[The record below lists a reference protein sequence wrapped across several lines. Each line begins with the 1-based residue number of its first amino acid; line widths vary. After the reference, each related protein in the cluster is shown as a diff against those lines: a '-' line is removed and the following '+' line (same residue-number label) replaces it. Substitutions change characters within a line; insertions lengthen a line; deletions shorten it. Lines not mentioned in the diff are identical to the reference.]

1 MDRRMKP
8 VYLRQISIE
17 GTPRTPSSPS
27 MSPLRMHH
35 ARSGSA
41 GVGNNMKKAQTKA
54 AAQRLAQVMSHQTA
68 DDDDDDD
75 EDDDLSYD
83 YQASGI
89 GSIGLAGG
97 RRMQPRSPMTKSA
110 AQVRVPAKTYRPVD
124 EDLQTK
130 PAAQVRVPA
139 KTYRP
144 VDEVLQTKPTA
155 QVRVPGKTYQPVDE
169 DSDNDELIHDYGSRA
184 CGLTIGRA
192 GGKSMRSQSPAVV
205 RTGRPGQPSS
215 TQSTT
220 SSRSPLS
227 VNTVEQPSSAQVSLA
242 APPSQPTNSV
252 EQPVSARS
260 RMVGRPSFNST
271 DQPLSLRS
279 VRSSTNSVEQPPSAR
294 STSATSLGIKTV
306 PIPSSVTISLRPV
319 SPMASSDHPK
329 DRRLSLDWGSMNL
342 RDSGIQH
349 STSALQDEIDM
360 LQEENESL
368 LDKLRL
374 AAEKYEEAEAR
385 ARQLERQVAT
395 LGEGVTLEAKLLSRK
410 EAALLQREA
419 ALKIAEQTSKP
430 EEALRLEAEVAK
442 DEAASAIEQLRD
454 VQSEAKSLQN
464 MTQRMILTQEEMEEV
479 VLKRCW
485 LARYWTLCVKHGILA
500 EIAGARYE
508 YWSSFAPLPVEVVLS
523 AGERAKDENS
533 SVNDDVEERERVLKE
548 GSELSGDGN
557 IESMLLVEKGLRELA
572 SLKVGEAVALAMAQ
586 QRRTNFMKSDEIKLA
601 GDGNL
606 EAFELSQEESED
618 VRFKQAWL
626 TYFWR
631 RAKNHGLEPDIAE
644 ERLQFWTN
652 HSSRSSSSHD
662 AVDVERGL
670 MELRKLGI
678 ENQLWQA
685 SRRGLEV
692 DSNSKANLEHDF

>member
-1 MDRRMKP
+1 MKP
-8 VYLRQISIE
+8 VYLRQSSIE

-27 MSPLRMHH
+27 MSPLRTHH
-35 ARSGSA
+35 VRSGSA

-54 AAQRLAQVMSHQTA
+54 AAQRLAQVMSHQTT
-68 DDDDDDD
+68 DDDDED

-97 RRMQPRSPMTKSA
+97 RRMQPRSPMTRPA

-130 PAAQVRVPA
+130 PTAQVRVPA

-144 VDEVLQTKPTA
+144 VDEVLQTKPAA
-155 QVRVPGKTYQPVDE
+155 QVRAPGKTYQPVDE
-169 DSDNDELIHDYGSRA
+169 DSDNDEFIHDYGSRA
-184 CGLTIGRA
+184 SGLTIGRA
-192 GGKSMRSQSPAVV
+192 GGKSMRPQSPAVV

-215 TQSTT
+215 TPPAT
-220 SSRSPLS
+220 SGRSPLS
-227 VNTVEQPSSAQVSLA
+227 VSTVEQP
-242 APPSQPTNSV
+242 P
-252 EQPVSARS
+252 
-260 RMVGRPSFNST
+260 MVGRPSFNSV

-279 VRSSTNSVEQPPSAR
+279 GRSSTSSVEQPPSAR
-294 STSATSLGIKTV
+294 STSATSLGFKTV
-306 PIPSSVTISLRPV
+306 PIPSSVPISLRPV
-319 SPMASSDHPK
+319 SPMASSDQPK
-329 DRRLSLDWGSMNL
+329 DKRLSLDWGSMNL

-385 ARQLERQVAT
+385 ARQLEKQVAT

-419 ALKIAEQTSKP
+419 ALKVAEQTSKP
-430 EEALRLEAEVAK
+430 EETLRLEAEVAK
-442 DEAASAIEQLRD
+442 DEAASAIEQLRE
-454 VQSEAKSLQN
+454 VESEAKSLRN

-485 LARYWTLCVKHGILA
+485 LARYWILCVKHGILA

-508 YWSSFAPLPVEVVLS
+508 YWTSFAPLPVEVVLS
-523 AGERAKDENS
+523 AGQKAKDENS
-533 SVNDDVEERERVLKE
+533 SVNDDAEERERVLQE
-548 GSELSGDGN
+548 GSDFSGDGN

-586 QRRTNFMKSDEIKLA
+586 QRRTNFIKSDEIKLA

-606 EAFELSQEESED
+606 EAFDLSQEESED

-644 ERLQFWTN
+644 ERLQFWIN

-685 SRRGLEV
+685 SRRWLEV
-692 DSNSKANLEHDF
+692 DSNSKANLESDF

>member
-54 AAQRLAQVMSHQTA
+54 AAQRLAQ
-68 DDDDDDD
+68 
-75 EDDDLSYD
+75 
-83 YQASGI
+83 
-89 GSIGLAGG
+89 
-97 RRMQPRSPMTKSA
+97 TKSA

-144 VDEVLQTKPTA
+144 VDEVLQTKPAA

-184 CGLTIGRA
+184 SGLTIGRA

-242 APPSQPTNSV
+242 APASQPTNSV

-260 RMVGRPSFNST
+260 RMVGRPSFNSM

-279 VRSSTNSVEQPPSAR
+279 GRSSTNSVEQPPSAR

-349 STSALQDEIDM
+349 STSALQDEVDM

-368 LDKLRL
+368 LDKVGQHLSTFACIFAVGTPHTLRL

-385 ARQLERQVAT
+385 ARQLERQ
-395 LGEGVTLEAKLLSRK
+395 
-410 EAALLQREA
+410 A
-419 ALKIAEQTSKP
+419 ALKVAEQTSKP

-442 DEAASAIEQLRD
+442 DEAASAIEQLRE

-485 LARYWTLCVKHGILA
+485 LARYWILCVKHGILA

-523 AGERAKDENS
+523 AGQRAKDENS
-533 SVNDDVEERERVLKE
+533 SVNDDAEERERVLKE

-586 QRRTNFMKSDEIKLA
+586 QRRTNFMKS
-601 GDGNL
+601 
-606 EAFELSQEESED
+606 ELSQEESED

-644 ERLQFWTN
+644 ERLQFWIN

-692 DSNSKANLEHDF
+692 DSNSKANLESDF

>member
-68 DDDDDDD
+68 DDDDDD

-97 RRMQPRSPMTKSA
+97 RRMQPRSPMTKPA

-139 KTYRP
+139 KTYRS
-144 VDEVLQTKPTA
+144 VDEVLQTKPAA

-184 CGLTIGRA
+184 SGLTIGRA

-205 RTGRPGQPSS
+205 RTGRPGQSSS
-215 TQSTT
+215 TQSAT

-227 VNTVEQPSSAQVSLA
+227 VNTVEKPSSAQVSLA

-260 RMVGRPSFNST
+260 RMVGRPSFNSM

-279 VRSSTNSVEQPPSAR
+279 GRSSTNSVEQPPSAR

-385 ARQLERQVAT
+385 ARQLERQ
-395 LGEGVTLEAKLLSRK
+395 
-410 EAALLQREA
+410 A
-419 ALKIAEQTSKP
+419 ALKVAEQTSKP

-442 DEAASAIEQLRD
+442 DEAASAIEQLLE

-485 LARYWTLCVKHGILA
+485 LARYWILCVKHGILA

-523 AGERAKDENS
+523 AGQRAKDENS
-533 SVNDDVEERERVLKE
+533 SVNDDAEERERVLKE
-548 GSELSGDGN
+548 GNELSGDGN

-586 QRRTNFMKSDEIKLA
+586 QRWTTFMKSDEIKLA

-644 ERLQFWTN
+644 ERLQFWIN

-670 MELRKLGI
+670 MELRKLGV

-692 DSNSKANLEHDF
+692 DSNSKANLESDF

>member
-8 VYLRQISIE
+8 VYLRQSSIE

-27 MSPLRMHH
+27 MSPLRTHH
-35 ARSGSA
+35 VRSGSA

-54 AAQRLAQVMSHQTA
+54 AAQRLAQVMSHQTT
-68 DDDDDDD
+68 DDDDED

-97 RRMQPRSPMTKSA
+97 RRMQPRSPMIVDRNLYVYKMQTKPA

-130 PAAQVRVPA
+130 PTAQVRVPA

-144 VDEVLQTKPTA
+144 VDEVLQTKPAA
-155 QVRVPGKTYQPVDE
+155 QVRAPGKTCQPVDE
-169 DSDNDELIHDYGSRA
+169 DSDNDEFIHDYGSRA
-184 CGLTIGRA
+184 SGLTIGRA
-192 GGKSMRSQSPAVV
+192 GGKSMRPQSPAVV

-215 TQSTT
+215 TQSAT

-227 VNTVEQPSSAQVSLA
+227 VSTVEQPPSAHVSVA
-242 APPSQPTNSV
+242 ASPSQPTNFV

-260 RMVGRPSFNST
+260 RMAGRPSFNSV

-279 VRSSTNSVEQPPSAR
+279 GRSSTSSVEQPPSAR
-294 STSATSLGIKTV
+294 STSATSLGFKTV
-306 PIPSSVTISLRPV
+306 PIPSSVPISLRPV
-319 SPMASSDHPK
+319 SPMASSDQPK
-329 DRRLSLDWGSMNL
+329 DKRLSLDWGSMNL

-385 ARQLERQVAT
+385 ARQLEKQ
-395 LGEGVTLEAKLLSRK
+395 
-410 EAALLQREA
+410 A
-419 ALKIAEQTSKP
+419 ALKVAEQTSKP
-430 EEALRLEAEVAK
+430 EETLRLEAEVAK
-442 DEAASAIEQLRD
+442 DEAASAIEQLRE
-454 VQSEAKSLQN
+454 VESETKSLRN

-485 LARYWTLCVKHGILA
+485 LARYWILCVKHGILA

-508 YWSSFAPLPVEVVLS
+508 YWTSFAPLPVEVVLS
-523 AGERAKDENS
+523 AGQKAKDENS
-533 SVNDDVEERERVLKE
+533 SVNDDAEERERVLQE
-548 GSELSGDGN
+548 GSDLSGDGN

-572 SLKVGEAVALAMAQ
+572 SLKVGEAVALSMAQ
-586 QRRTNFMKSDEIKLA
+586 QRRTNFIKSDEIKLA

-606 EAFELSQEESED
+606 EAFDLSQEESED

-644 ERLQFWTN
+644 ERLQFWIN

-685 SRRGLEV
+685 SRRWLEV
-692 DSNSKANLEHDF
+692 DSNSKANLESDF

>member
-68 DDDDDDD
+68 DDDDDD
-75 EDDDLSYD
+75 EDDDLS
-83 YQASGI
+83 AS
-89 GSIGLAGG
+89 
-97 RRMQPRSPMTKSA
+97 
-110 AQVRVPAKTYRPVD
+110 
-124 EDLQTK
+124 
-130 PAAQVRVPA
+130 
-139 KTYRP
+139 
-144 VDEVLQTKPTA
+144 
-155 QVRVPGKTYQPVDE
+155 
-169 DSDNDELIHDYGSRA
+169 
-184 CGLTIGRA
+184 GLTIGRA

-205 RTGRPGQPSS
+205 RTGRPGQSSS
-215 TQSTT
+215 TQSAT

-227 VNTVEQPSSAQVSLA
+227 VNTVEKPSSAQVSLA

-260 RMVGRPSFNST
+260 RMVGRPSFNSM

-279 VRSSTNSVEQPPSAR
+279 GRSSTNSVEQPPSAR

-419 ALKIAEQTSKP
+419 ALKVAEQTSKP

-442 DEAASAIEQLRD
+442 DEAASAIEQLLE

-485 LARYWTLCVKHGILA
+485 LARYWILCVKHGILA

-523 AGERAKDENS
+523 AGQRAKDENS
-533 SVNDDVEERERVLKE
+533 SVNDDAEERERVLKE
-548 GSELSGDGN
+548 GNELSGDGN

-586 QRRTNFMKSDEIKLA
+586 QRWTTFMKSDEIKLA

-644 ERLQFWTN
+644 ERLQFWIN

-670 MELRKLGI
+670 MELRKLGV

-692 DSNSKANLEHDF
+692 DSNSKANLESDF

>member
-68 DDDDDDD
+68 DDDDDD

-97 RRMQPRSPMTKSA
+97 RRMQPRSPMTKPA

-139 KTYRP
+139 KTYRS
-144 VDEVLQTKPTA
+144 VDEVLQTKPAA

-184 CGLTIGRA
+184 SGLTIGRA

-205 RTGRPGQPSS
+205 RTGRPGQSSS
-215 TQSTT
+215 TQSAT

-227 VNTVEQPSSAQVSLA
+227 VNTVEKPSSAQVSLA

-260 RMVGRPSFNST
+260 RMVGRPSFNSM

-279 VRSSTNSVEQPPSAR
+279 GRSSTNSVEQPPSAR

-385 ARQLERQVAT
+385 ARQLERQ
-395 LGEGVTLEAKLLSRK
+395 
-410 EAALLQREA
+410 A
-419 ALKIAEQTSKP
+419 ALKVAEQTSKP

-442 DEAASAIEQLRD
+442 DEAASAIEQLRE

-485 LARYWTLCVKHGILA
+485 LARYWILCVKHGILA

-523 AGERAKDENS
+523 AGQRAKDENS
-533 SVNDDVEERERVLKE
+533 SVNDDAEERERVLKE

-586 QRRTNFMKSDEIKLA
+586 QRRTTFMKSDEIKLA

-644 ERLQFWTN
+644 ERLQFWIN

-670 MELRKLGI
+670 MELRKLGV

-692 DSNSKANLEHDF
+692 DSNSKANLESDF

>member
-8 VYLRQISIE
+8 VYLRQSSIE

-27 MSPLRMHH
+27 MSPLRTHH
-35 ARSGSA
+35 ARSGSV

-54 AAQRLAQVMSHQTA
+54 AAQRLAQVMSYQTT
-68 DDDDDDD
+68 DDDDDD

-97 RRMQPRSPMTKSA
+97 RRMQPRSPMTKAA

-130 PAAQVRVPA
+130 PTAQVRVLA

-144 VDEVLQTKPTA
+144 VDEVLQTKPAA
-155 QVRVPGKTYQPVDE
+155 QVRAPGKTYQPVDE
-169 DSDNDELIHDYGSRA
+169 DSDNDEFIHDYGSRA
-184 CGLTIGRA
+184 SGLTIGRA

-205 RTGRPGQPSS
+205 RTGRTGQPSS
-215 TQSTT
+215 TQSAT

-227 VNTVEQPSSAQVSLA
+227 VSTVEQPPSAQMAVA
-242 APPSQPTNSV
+242 ASPSQPTNSV

-260 RMVGRPSFNST
+260 RMVGRPSFNSV

-279 VRSSTNSVEQPPSAR
+279 GRSSTSSVEQPPSAR
-294 STSATSLGIKTV
+294 STTATSLGVKTV
-306 PIPSSVTISLRPV
+306 PIPSSVPISLRPV
-319 SPMASSDHPK
+319 SPMASSDQPK
-329 DRRLSLDWGSMNL
+329 DKRLSLDWGSMKL

-385 ARQLERQVAT
+385 ARQLEKQ
-395 LGEGVTLEAKLLSRK
+395 
-410 EAALLQREA
+410 A
-419 ALKIAEQTSKP
+419 ALKVAEQTSKP
-430 EEALRLEAEVAK
+430 EETLRLEAEVAK
-442 DEAASAIEQLRD
+442 DEAASAIEQLRE
-454 VQSEAKSLQN
+454 VESEAKSLRN

-485 LARYWTLCVKHGILA
+485 LARYWILCVKHGILA

-508 YWSSFAPLPVEVVLS
+508 HWTSFAPLPDEVVLS
-523 AGERAKDENS
+523 AGQKAKDENS
-533 SVNDDVEERERVLKE
+533 SVNDDAEERERVLNE

-586 QRRTNFMKSDEIKLA
+586 KRRTNFMKSDEIKLA

-606 EAFELSQEESED
+606 EAFDLSQEESED
-618 VRFKQAWL
+618 VRFKQGRAYAHESSLNYSLGIHMQAWL

-644 ERLQFWTN
+644 ERLQFWIN

-670 MELRKLGI
+670 VELRKLGI

-685 SRRGLEV
+685 SRRWLEV
-692 DSNSKANLEHDF
+692 DSNSKANLESDF